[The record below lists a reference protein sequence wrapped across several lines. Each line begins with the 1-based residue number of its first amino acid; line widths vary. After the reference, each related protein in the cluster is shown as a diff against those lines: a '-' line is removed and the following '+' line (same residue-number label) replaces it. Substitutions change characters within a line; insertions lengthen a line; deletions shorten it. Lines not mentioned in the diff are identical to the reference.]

1 MSQLPP
7 VPDEIQIEVEHDFG
21 GTTYRLAPTRER
33 TYYLITFPVFLILH
47 CFFLL
52 FFISLSLRFLRLLIQ
67 APDILYLLFLAGS
80 IAGTLWILFNMYV
93 QMRPQHP
100 EIITLKEKAFCLDS
114 GSSSFKRLYSRYF
127 KLQHPHPYGLLGGYF
142 RNRIHIEIDRQNL
155 GEIYRLPHRKA
166 KLLYLNYDGKHIEIG
181 ERLNDTERDWL
192 EERIREWRQT

>member
-7 VPDEIQIEVEHDFG
+7 VPDDIQIEVEHDFG
-21 GTTYRLAPTRER
+21 GTTYRLTPTRER

-127 KLQHPHPYGLLGGYF
+127 KLQHPHPYGLLDGYF
-142 RNRIHIEIDRQNL
+142 RNRIQIEIDRQNL

-192 EERIREWRQT
+192 EERIREWRQA